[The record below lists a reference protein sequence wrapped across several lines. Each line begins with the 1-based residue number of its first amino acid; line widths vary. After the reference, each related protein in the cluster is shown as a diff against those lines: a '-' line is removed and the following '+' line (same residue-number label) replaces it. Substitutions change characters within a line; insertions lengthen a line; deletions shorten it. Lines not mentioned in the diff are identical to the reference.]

1 MPVSLSQ
8 IRDLLLPGL
17 WGISGKYAM
26 IERQWPKIFRQTN
39 SEMALERRA
48 AMRYLGLAQ
57 LKQEGAPTSFDNSA
71 GQRFVYNAEHFE
83 IGLGYAI
90 TRKAIDDN
98 LYKAE
103 FGPSNDGLMESFKE
117 TEEIYAANVLN
128 TATTFNTAVQGDGV
142 SLINATG
149 HPIDPPFA
157 SIPNQPTPDVDLNE
171 TSLLN
176 SLITIR
182 TTWRDNAGLKIHARG
197 RKVIVPPNLEPI
209 ALRLFRSELRPGTA
223 DNDVNAILGM
233 NDSLKEGFMVY
244 DYLTSSFAW
253 FILTNHDGLIFF
265 NRKPYEMDMSVEFTT
280 DNLLVKGYQR
290 YVPTYYDWRS
300 IYGTFPTT

>member
-1 MPVSLSQ
+1 MPVALAQ

-17 WGISGKYAM
+17 WGISGKYPM
-26 IERQWPKIFRQTN
+26 IERQWPKIFRQTTSN
-39 SEMALERRA
+39 MALERRA

-57 LKQEGAPTSFDNSA
+57 LKQEGGPTSFDNNA

-98 LYKAE
+98 LYKSE
-103 FGPSNDGLMESFKE
+103 FGVSNDGLMESFKE

-128 TATTFNTAVQGDGV
+128 TASTYNASIGGDGV
-142 SLINATG
+142 ALCDTA
-149 HPIDPPFA
+149 HPIDGSTISNEA
-157 SIPNQPTPDVDLNE
+157 SPAVGLNE

-176 SLITIR
+176 SLIAIR
-182 TTWRDNAGLKIHARG
+182 STWRDNAGLKIHARG
-197 RKVIVPPNLEPI
+197 RKIIIPPQLEPI

-223 DNDVNAILGM
+223 TNDVNAILGM
-233 NDSLKEGFMVY
+233 NESLKEGFMVY
-244 DYLTSSFAW
+244 DYLTSAYAW
-253 FILTNHDGLIFF
+253 FVLTNQDGLIFF
-265 NRKPYEMDMSVEFTT
+265 NRKPYESDMSVEFTT

-290 YVPTYYDWRS
+290 YVPTYYEWRS
-300 IYGTFPTT
+300 IWGSFPTS

>member
-1 MPVSLSQ
+1 MPVALSQ

-17 WGISGKYAM
+17 WGISGKYPM
-26 IERQWPKIFRQTN
+26 IERQWPKIFRQTDSN
-39 SEMALERRA
+39 MALERRA

-57 LKQEGAPTSFDNSA
+57 LKQEGAPTAFDNAA
-71 GQRFVYNAEHFE
+71 GQRYVYNAEHIE

-128 TATTFNTAVQGDGV
+128 TSTTYTAAIGGDGV
-142 SLINATG
+142 SLVNTA
-149 HPIDPPFA
+149 HPIDAPYGT
-157 SIPNQPTPDVDLNE
+157 IGNQPSPDVDLNE

-176 SLITIR
+176 ALITIR
-182 TTWRDNAGLKIHARG
+182 STWRDNAGLKIHARG
-197 RKVIVPPNLEPI
+197 KKVIVPPNLEPI
-209 ALRLFRSELRPGTA
+209 AIRLFRSELRPGTA
-223 DNDVNAILGM
+223 ANDTNAILHM
-233 NDSLKEGFMVY
+233 NESLKEGYMVY

-253 FILTNHDGLIFF
+253 FILTNHDGLVFF
-265 NRKPYEMDMSVEFTT
+265 HRKPFEMDMSVEFTT
-280 DNLLVKGYQR
+280 DNLMVKGYQR
-290 YVPTYYDWRS
+290 YVPSYFDWRALW
-300 IYGTFPTT
+300 GTLPTA

>member
-71 GQRFVYNAEHFE
+71 GQRFIYNAEHFE

-128 TATTFNTAVQGDGV
+128 TATTFNTQIQGDGV
-142 SLINATG
+142 SLINSTG
-149 HPIDPPFA
+149 HPIDPPFG

-290 YVPTYYDWRS
+290 YVPTYYDWRA

>member
-1 MPVSLSQ
+1 MPVALSQ

-17 WGISGKYAM
+17 WGISGKYSM
-26 IERQWPKIFRQTN
+26 IERQWPKIFRQTD
-39 SEMALERRA
+39 SSMALERRA
-48 AMRYLGLAQ
+48 AMRFLGLAQ
-57 LKQEGAPTSFDNSA
+57 LKQEGAPTSFDNAA
-71 GQRFVYNAEHFE
+71 GQRYVYNAEHLE

-98 LYKAE
+98 LYKSE
-103 FGPSNDGLMESFKE
+103 FSPSNDGLMESFKE

-128 TATTFNTAVQGDGV
+128 SGTTYSAAVGGDGV
-142 SLINATG
+142 ALFSTV
-149 HPIDPPFA
+149 HPIDGA
-157 SIPNQPTPDVDLNE
+157 TIGNQPSPDVDLNE

-182 TTWRDNAGLKIHARG
+182 TTWKDNAGLKIHARG

-223 DNDVNAILGM
+223 QNDVNAILGM
-233 NDSLKEGFMVY
+233 NDSLKEGFMVF
-244 DYLTSSFAW
+244 DYLTSSYAW
-253 FILTNHDGLIFF
+253 FVLTNHDGLIFF
-265 NRKPYEMDMSVEFTT
+265 NRKPFEMDMSVEFTT

-290 YVPTYYDWRS
+290 YVPTYYDWRA
-300 IYGTFPTT
+300 IYGTFPTS

>member
-1 MPVSLSQ
+1 MPVALSQ

-17 WGISGKYAM
+17 WGISGKYPM
-26 IERQWPKIFRQTN
+26 IERQWTKIFRQTDSN
-39 SEMALERRA
+39 MALERRA
-48 AMRYLGLAQ
+48 AMRYLGFAQ

-71 GQRFVYNAEHFE
+71 GQRYVYNAEHLE

-98 LYKAE
+98 LYKSE

-128 TATTFNTAVQGDGV
+128 TATTYNPQIGGDGV
-142 SLINATG
+142 SLLSTA
-149 HPIDPPFA
+149 HPIDQATIGNRP
-157 SIPNQPTPDVDLNE
+157 SPDVDLNE

-176 SLITIR
+176 ALITIR
-182 TTWRDNAGLKIHARG
+182 STWKDNAGLKIHARG

-223 DNDVNAILGM
+223 SNDVNAILGM
-233 NDSLKEGFMVY
+233 NDSLKEGFMVF
-244 DYLTSSFAW
+244 DYLTSSYSW
-253 FILTNHDGLIFF
+253 YILTNHDGLIFF
-265 NRKPYEMDMSVEFTT
+265 NRKPFEMDMSVEFTT

-290 YVPTYYDWRS
+290 YVPTYYDWRCMW
-300 IYGTFPTT
+300 GTTPTS

>member
-128 TATTFNTAVQGDGV
+128 TATTFNTQIQGDGV

-171 TSLLN
+171 TALLN

-290 YVPTYYDWRS
+290 YVPTYYDWRA

>member
-1 MPVSLSQ
+1 MPVALGQ

-17 WGISGKYAM
+17 WGISGKYKM
-26 IERQWPKIFRQTN
+26 IERQWPKVFRQTDSN
-39 SEMALERRA
+39 MALERRA
-48 AMRYLGLAQ
+48 AMRYLGFAQ
-57 LKQEGAPTSFDNSA
+57 LKTEGAPTAFDNNA

-98 LYKAE
+98 LYKSE

-117 TEEIYAANVLN
+117 TEEIYCANV
-128 TATTFNTAVQGDGV
+128 FNTGTTYSAAIGGDGV
-142 SLINATG
+142 ALFSTA
-149 HPIDPPFA
+149 HPIDGETIA
-157 SIPNQPTPDVDLNE
+157 NRPTVDVDLNE

-182 TTWRDNAGLKIHARG
+182 TTWKDNAGLKIHARG
-197 RKVIVPPNLEPI
+197 RKVVIPPNLEPI

-223 DNDVNAILGM
+223 QNDVNAILGM
-233 NDSLKEGFMVY
+233 NDSLKEGFMTW
-244 DYLTSSFAW
+244 DYLTSSYAW
-253 FILTNHDGLIFF
+253 FVCTNHDGLILF
-265 NRKPYEMDMSVEFTT
+265 NRKPFEMDMSVEFTT

-290 YVPTYYDWRS
+290 YVPTYYDWRAVW
-300 IYGTFPTT
+300 GTFPTS